1 MAGLPGRLAKTLL
14 LITVLLLLG
23 CSSTGRGIMS
33 AENLRAA
40 LDECEELKLWVLVYQ
55 RPDRSVMDVRCIP
68 NPDQVNEYV
77 TLRPKLPMK
86 LIRPFFESQPIP
98 KGYYEQQYQQR

>member
-1 MAGLPGRLAKTLL
+1 MGGLPGRLAKTLL
-14 LITVLLLLG
+14 LIALLMLLG
-23 CSSTGRGIMS
+23 CSSRGGIMS

-40 LDECEELKLWVLVYQ
+40 LDECHEMKLWVLVYQ

-68 NPDQVNEYV
+68 QPDQVNEFV
-77 TLRPKLPMK
+77 TLRPKLSMK

-98 KGYYEQQYQQR
+98 KGFYEQQ

>member
-1 MAGLPGRLAKTLL
+1 M
-14 LITVLLLLG
+14 LLG
-23 CSSTGRGIMS
+23 CSTAGNIMS

-40 LDECEELKLWVLVYQ
+40 IDACRESKLGVLVYQ

-68 NPDQVNEYV
+68 TPDQVNEYV

-86 LIRPFFESQPIP
+86 VIRHFFESESSP
-98 KGYYEQQYQQR
+98 KGYYEQQ

>member
-1 MAGLPGRLAKTLL
+1 MGGLPASVVKALLLITLL
-14 LITVLLLLG
+14 LITG
-23 CSSTGRGIMS
+23 CTSTGGVMS

-40 LDECEELKLWVLVYQ
+40 LDECHEMKLQVLVYQ

-68 NPDQVNEYV
+68 DPDQVAEFV

-86 LIRPFFESQPIP
+86 MIRPFFESQPIP
-98 KGYYEQQYQQR
+98 KGFYEQQ

>member
-14 LITVLLLLG
+14 LIIVLMLLLG
-23 CSSTGRGIMS
+23 CSSTRGIMS

-40 LDECEELKLWVLVYQ
+40 LDECHELRLWVLVYQ

-68 NPDQVNEYV
+68 DPDQVNEYV
-77 TLRPKLPMK
+77 TLRPKLSMK
-86 LIRPFFESQPIP
+86 MIRPFFESQPIP
-98 KGYYEQQYQQR
+98 KGYYEQQYEQR